1 MNLVSMD
8 ASPVQPW
15 WRRWFGARSERA
27 AERFLAKKGYRIL
40 KRNFTCPL
48 GELDLV
54 ALDGRE
60 VVFVE
65 VRSTESEDRERPAA
79 SVGDRKQERLTR
91 LALFFLKKYQLLDHA
106 ARFDVLSINW
116 PEGCTEP
123 EIHHHCRAFEAS
135 DDFQMYS

>member
-1 MNLVSMD
+1 MD
-8 ASPVQPW
+8 ATPPRRW

-27 AERFLAKKGYRIL
+27 AQSFLVKKGYRIL
-40 KRNFTCPL
+40 KRNFVCPL

-65 VRSTESEDRERPAA
+65 VRSTKSKDRERAAA
-79 SVGDRKQERLTR
+79 SVDARKQHRLTN
-91 LALFFLKKYQLLDHA
+91 LALFFLRRHRLLDRA

-116 PEGCTEP
+116 PDNQGEP
-123 EIHHHCRAFEAS
+123 EIRHHCRAFEAS
-135 DDFQMYS
+135 GDFQMYS